1 VSGRVVGHSFSEWSV
16 IHSLSGRYRM
26 RLTANGVGN
35 VWHKMEVS
43 EWAGS
48 GRVVVWLVSE

>member
-1 VSGRVVGHSFSEWSV
+1 MSGRVVGHSFSEWSV